1 MGEILIFLELKLFEL
16 YNYYTINKY
25 LNRELENMKEIDK
38 SYLIKKINKLNKK
51 IHRSESQEN
60 DNKTWWRKMKLKKL
74 TEKLKHL

>member
-1 MGEILIFLELKLFEL
+1 
-16 YNYYTINKY
+16 
-25 LNRELENMKEIDK
+25 MKEIDK

-51 IHRSESQEN
+51 INRYERKEN

>member
-1 MGEILIFLELKLFEL
+1 
-16 YNYYTINKY
+16 
-25 LNRELENMKEIDK
+25 MKEIDK

-74 TEKLKHL
+74 TEKLKHLQSVTTGAVISELLFTIIQVDIA

>member
-1 MGEILIFLELKLFEL
+1 MELKLPCLQFDP
-16 YNYYTINKY
+16 YKKIHNY
-25 LNRELENMKEIDK
+25 LQQFRELDKMKEIDK

>member
-1 MGEILIFLELKLFEL
+1 
-16 YNYYTINKY
+16 
-25 LNRELENMKEIDK
+25 MKEIDK

-74 TEKLKHL
+74 TEKLKHLQSVTMGAAISELLFTIIYVDIA

>member
-1 MGEILIFLELKLFEL
+1 
-16 YNYYTINKY
+16 
-25 LNRELENMKEIDK
+25 MKEIDK

-74 TEKLKHL
+74 TEKLKHLQSITMGVVISELLFTITQVDIA